1 GSHRPDAAGGLVA
14 ARYRGG
20 GSPGDRRGGELIAKR
35 LPSQLA
41 PEVTKGALGRG
52 GGIPTGDEVL
62 DVEVLDGV
70 SPVLRTH
77 LVELYDELAAPQL
90 NDVQALAGGTA
101 TLITDL
107 DGVARLELAVLAR
120 FLDLVVV
127 EVHGQAHDVVVIDG
141 VQGLRILRAQ
151 EAVHAAVVI
160 VEIQI
165 VDQGVLRLDVDV
177 VPDPLI
183 RLVLVAQLQQLFDLL
198 IRRTLPGDVIAAP
211 AAEEAH
217 GGEDQQHHHGRSDR
231 GDEDGHL
238 GGAAEF
244 LLGL

>member
-1 GSHRPDAAGGLVA
+1 
-14 ARYRGG
+14 
-20 GSPGDRRGGELIAKR
+20 GDRRSGELIAER
-35 LPSQLA
+35 LPRQLA
-41 PEVTKGALGRG
+41 PEVTKGGVAGRG
-52 GGIPTGDEVL
+52 GGLLAGDVVL

-70 SPVLRTH
+70 SPVLRAD
-77 LVELYDELAAPQL
+77 LVELHDELAVLELDDAH
-90 NDVQALAGGTA
+90 ALARVTA

-107 DGVARLELAVLAR
+107 DGVALLELAVLVR

-160 VEIQI
+160 VEIQL

-217 GGEDQQHHHGRSDR
+217 GGEDQ
-231 GDEDGHL
+231 
-238 GGAAEF
+238 
-244 LLGL
+244 